1 MGNGVIDFIFMLTRN
16 DRTVDNAIACLRTA
30 LAAGIGHIGFKNI
43 GLPPQ
48 ELGELAAQIRRSQAK
63 LYLEIVSLDAESEA
77 ASARAA
83 LQWQVDVLMGGTR
96 PEIVLPLI
104 RGSKIR
110 YFPFVGRIEGH
121 PSRLCGSADDIVRA
135 AEALNATDGVDG
147 LDLLAYRSAGDG
159 GDLIRQVCAG
169 VGKPVIVA
177 GSIDRPERLAA
188 LARQGAAAF
197 TVGTAAL
204 DLVFPAP
211 ASLAGQ
217 LAYVAQ
223 LSRLRP

>member
-1 MGNGVIDFIFMLTRN
+1 VIDFIFMMTRN
-16 DRTVDNAIACLRTA
+16 DQTVDNAVACLSAA
-30 LAAGIGHIGFKNI
+30 LATGIGHIGFKNI
-43 GLPPQ
+43 GLPSQ
-48 ELGELAAQIRRSQAK
+48 ALGELATMIRQSRAR

-96 PEIVLPLI
+96 PDIVLPLI
-104 RGSKIR
+104 RGSKLR

-121 PSRLCGSADDIVRA
+121 PSRLCGNPEEIVTA
-135 AEALNATDGVDG
+135 AKTLCAIDGVDG
-147 LDLLAYRSAGDG
+147 LDLLAYRSSADG
-159 GDLIRQVCAG
+159 SDLIRQVCAA

-177 GSIDRPERLAA
+177 GSIDRLERLEAV
-188 LARQGAAAF
+188 ARLGAAAF

-204 DLVFPAP
+204 DMAFPAP
-211 ASLAGQ
+211 PSLSDQ

-223 LSRLRP
+223 TSRTLAI